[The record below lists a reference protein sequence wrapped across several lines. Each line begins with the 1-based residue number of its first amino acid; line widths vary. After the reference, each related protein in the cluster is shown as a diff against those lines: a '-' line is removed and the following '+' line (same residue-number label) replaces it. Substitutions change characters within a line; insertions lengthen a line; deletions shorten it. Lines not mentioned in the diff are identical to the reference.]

1 MSIVI
6 EIKYRKKD
14 KYLESVYFYALI
26 DKRKPTAGVGRLES
40 LE

>member
-14 KYLESVYFYALI
+14 KYLKSVYFYALI
-26 DKRKPTAGVGRLES
+26 DKRKPTLSVGWMD
-40 LE
+40 